1 MYGSVF
7 TLSDTLPLVMWG
19 PVLPKTNY
27 NRPTPRVLDPP
38 RTRLPKDVPRVMKV
52 KVGGAVGPST
62 DAARTLRSLRG
73 LPAGFSLR
81 LDANQAWSTDE
92 ALCFASALAEGG
104 CGAEGRGDGG
114 TCAGVGA
121 VEYIE
126 EPLRNPRMLREFWER
141 SGGGLP
147 YALDESL
154 AMGRE
159 AFADDVS

>member
-1 MYGSVF
+1 M
-7 TLSDTLPLVMWG
+7 
-19 PVLPKTNY
+19 
-27 NRPTPRVLDPP
+27 
-38 RTRLPKDVPRVMKV
+38 MKV
-52 KVGGAVGPST
+52 KVGGAVGPSA

-73 LPAGFSLR
+73 LSAGCSLR
-81 LDANQAWSTDE
+81 LDANQAWTVDE
-92 ALCFASALAEGG
+92 ALCFASALAEGAG
-104 CGAEGRGDGG
+104 GAEGGGRGRTRVGD
-114 TCAGVGA
+114 GA

-159 AFADDVS
+159 AFTDDVSVEGGGKGVVQFCIIVGT